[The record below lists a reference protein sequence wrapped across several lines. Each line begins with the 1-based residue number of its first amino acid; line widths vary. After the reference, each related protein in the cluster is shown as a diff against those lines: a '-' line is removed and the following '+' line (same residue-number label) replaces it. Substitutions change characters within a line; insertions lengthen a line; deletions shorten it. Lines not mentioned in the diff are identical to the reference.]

1 MERNYE
7 PAALHH
13 CPQWGY
19 EGNRMKL
26 QIVEMIQTM
35 ETNYE

>member
-1 MERNYE
+1 MSRPHYTIAPNG
-7 PAALHH
+7 
-13 CPQWGY
+13 GY